1 MPSTPRDVPDQPA
14 HRTRAATPRVGLISG
29 SGAYDW
35 PGLPAPAVV
44 STPHGAAHVAAGRV
58 AGVEVVHVARHG
70 AGHARLSN
78 QVEHRANLCALL
90 DAGVNHLIALTACG
104 ALDPAVP
111 AGSLV
116 VFDDLYFPSNRLPD
130 GSLCTWYTEPGAP
143 GRGHWV
149 FDEPFSAPIRRALR
163 EAAADA
169 GVPVVEGCYGH
180 VDGPRFNSR
189 AEIAAL
195 AAAGV
200 TAVSQTAGPEVVLAG
215 EAELPMA
222 LLGYVTNGVADGGEP
237 AEALMGRIAD
247 SRLVLAGVLEA
258 ALPRLGNADPVGVVH
273 RFGVDP
279 SGAASNV
286 RGEGTR

>member
-1 MPSTPRDVPDQPA
+1 MPPTPKDVPDRSA
-14 HRTRAATPRVGLISG
+14 ALSCAAAARTTSPRVGLISG

-35 PGLPAPAVV
+35 PGLPAPAEVP
-44 STPHGAAHVAAGRV
+44 TPYGAAQVAAGQV

-78 QVEHRANLCALL
+78 QVQHRANLYALL
-90 DAGVNHLIALTACG
+90 DAGVNRLIALTACG
-104 ALDPAVP
+104 AVDPAVP

-130 GSLCTWYTEPGAP
+130 GSLCTWYTEPGEP

-149 FDEPFSAPIRRALR
+149 FEDPFSAPIRRALL
-163 EAAADA
+163 EAAADT
-169 GVPVVEGCYGH
+169 GVPVIEGCYGH

-195 AAAGV
+195 SAAGV
-200 TAVSQTAGPEVVLAG
+200 TAVSQTCGPEVVLAG

-222 LLGYVTNGVADGGEP
+222 LLGYVTNGVAEDGEP
-237 AEALMGRIAD
+237 VDALMRRVAE
-247 SRLVLAGVLEA
+247 SRRVLAGVIDA
-258 ALPRLGNADPVGVVH
+258 ALPRLALADPVGVVH
-273 RFGVDP
+273 RFD
-279 SGAASNV
+279 AASLAAD
-286 RGEGTR
+286 R